1 MLIYLYP
8 GIIVQQHVFHTE
20 VRTNRSLTPC
30 KQIQRAHEQ
39 GTGYYAS
46 IAKLL
51 SRDDGNDYGFS

>member
-1 MLIYLYP
+1 MFRDHCATARIP
-8 GIIVQQHVFHTE
+8 HRSE
-20 VRTNRSLTPC
+20 ENRSLTLC
-30 KQIQRAHEQ
+30 NQTQRAHEQ

>member
-1 MLIYLYP
+1 MSRDHCATARIP
-8 GIIVQQHVFHTE
+8 H
-20 VRTNRSLTPC
+20 RSEE
-30 KQIQRAHEQ
+30 KQKPYSSQRAHEQ